1 MHSVSIENFFQ
12 PTHNLLRN
20 FHQAAVTQFFFFSCT
35 AWCPSDR
42 IKILSNV
49 KASRVIF
56 SIFCGLLR
64 ISELYHN
71 CLHTSAHIKLY
82 IVKNKLYID
91 GLEKREE
98 TLPSRRESEYLGIY
112 SFKENPRLQ
121 NFQRIYNTA
130 NFYQYLKTL
139 KAFQRVFSKNH

>member
-1 MHSVSIENFFQ
+1 MK
-12 PTHNLLRN
+12 
-20 FHQAAVTQFFFFSCT
+20 
-35 AWCPSDR
+35 WD
-42 IKILSNV
+42 
-49 KASRVIF
+49 IF

-91 GLEKREE
+91 VLGKSEE
-98 TLPSRRESEYLGIY
+98 TLPSLRESEYLGMY

-121 NFQRIYNTA
+121 NFQPIYNTA
-130 NFYQYLKTL
+130 NSYQYLKTL